1 MKLGNFFYM
10 SGMKVLDYLIRWDYI
25 SIKEGGKSD
34 ISTHLPTVAT
44 ESVSKFRERP
54 HTARTPPR
62 RPHLKFWGVIK
73 GSQVGALTERNNM
86 SAVEKEKS
94 CQELVH
100 EQWQERQ
107 KDLERYGTDFEGL
120 SFDCVPPHTFEKQP
134 EGYWRWQF
142 SWGGPSDELRAYV
155 NEHREI
161 HRLEYWY
168 LDWGDGAHVLVSQDA
183 EAWSQMQEMIS

>member
-1 MKLGNFFYM
+1 
-10 SGMKVLDYLIRWDYI
+10 
-25 SIKEGGKSD
+25 
-34 ISTHLPTVAT
+34 
-44 ESVSKFRERP
+44 
-54 HTARTPPR
+54 
-62 RPHLKFWGVIK
+62 
-73 GSQVGALTERNNM
+73 M

-107 KDLERYGTDFEGL
+107 EDLKDPEFEGL
-120 SFDCVPPHTFEKQP
+120 GFDYVEPHTFTDQP

-168 LDWGDGAHVLVSQDA
+168 QDWFDGAHLLVQQDA
-183 EAWSQMQEMIS
+183 EAWTQMQEMID